1 MRGGGGGGGAYK
13 LVMYSS
19 LTSSLL
25 GLSASCLCCSW
36 LQTSV
41 EADEEE
47 DMCCESL
54 HLYYKRK
61 SRDKWEKKILLR
73 FYYILKRN
81 YSFYTSL
88 ELSIW
93 RAVRFSFL
101 FLYLWDFVL
110 FCSWFLAALC
120 KRMGVER
127 CNWALCKTPNCLTS
141 NTNSVL
147 WLPVICEGGHT
158 RFRRKRGNSPRFFLD
173 FFVSPC
179 CLEALTRV
187 Q

>member
-1 MRGGGGGGGAYK
+1 MRK
-13 LVMYSS
+13 
-19 LTSSLL
+19 
-25 GLSASCLCCSW
+25 
-36 LQTSV
+36 
-41 EADEEE
+41 
-47 DMCCESL
+47 
-54 HLYYKRK
+54 
-61 SRDKWEKKILLR
+61 KKILLR

-141 NTNSVL
+141 NTNSVCDYL
-147 WLPVICEGGHT
+147 SSVREDTRGLEGKEETPLGFSLT
-158 RFRRKRGNSPRFFLD
+158 